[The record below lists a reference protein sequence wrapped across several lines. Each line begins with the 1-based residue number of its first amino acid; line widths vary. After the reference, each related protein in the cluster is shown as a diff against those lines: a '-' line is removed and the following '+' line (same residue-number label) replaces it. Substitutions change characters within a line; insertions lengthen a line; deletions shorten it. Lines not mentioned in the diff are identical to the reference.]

1 MISNSHVYAYVL
13 PYKQTKEEYQCTFHS
28 GSLFNFFIAI
38 IVACFQFKQC
48 NFWSRS
54 FIFTVLGSTFICW
67 GNILYSY
74 ISKFVPSYIGVSVSQ
89 LFLVPTTMSFLVIY
103 DKTFSIFHYI
113 AFFGILMSAM
123 LVSYTKKT
131 EVAQKN
137 NAFADG
143 VQLGDGTAQV

>member
-1 MISNSHVYAYVL
+1 M
-13 PYKQTKEEYQCTFHS
+13 
-28 GSLFNFFIAI
+28 
-38 IVACFQFKQC
+38 
-48 NFWSRS
+48 
-54 FIFTVLGSTFICW
+54 FTVLGSALLCW

-89 LFLVPTTMSFLVIY
+89 LFLAPTTLSFLVIY
-103 DKTFSIFHYI
+103 NKTFSVFHYI

-143 VQLGDGTAQV
+143 VQLGDRTAQV